1 MPSTIRC
8 FASGFPKR
16 CRSEQCG
23 RAADSWRSSRFSL
36 TRSRGRRV
44 AESNLGGN
52 HQAGI
57 TLSATL
63 RRVACLLAIPRREQR
78 GHRPSEVL
86 EHGFVRQRNREPGSA
101 LPVTLQALTE
111 TSFDLARHLR
121 RAVRWLMLRN
131 HLAEQGERRGEELA
145 SATRSR
151 RARRSAFFVVAAS
164 PTRRLPRGDSH
175 RGALRGAASAPRC
188 RTLTRP
194 F

>member
-1 MPSTIRC
+1 
-8 FASGFPKR
+8 
-16 CRSEQCG
+16 
-23 RAADSWRSSRFSL
+23 
-36 TRSRGRRV
+36 V

-111 TSFDLARHLR
+111 TNFDLARHLR

-131 HLAEQGERRGEELA
+131 HLAEQGERRGESWPPA
-145 SATRSR
+145 SAT
-151 RARRSAFFVVAAS
+151 
-164 PTRRLPRGDSH
+164 L
-175 RGALRGAASAPRC
+175 APREALGFLLLSLLL
-188 RTLTRP
+188 R
-194 F
+194 